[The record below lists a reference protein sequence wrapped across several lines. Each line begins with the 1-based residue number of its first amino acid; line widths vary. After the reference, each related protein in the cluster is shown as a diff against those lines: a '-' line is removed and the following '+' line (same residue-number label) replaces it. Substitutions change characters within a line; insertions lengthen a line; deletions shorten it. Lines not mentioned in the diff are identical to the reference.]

1 MRPDTRNWMASAEY
15 DMETA
20 RHLLATGR
28 YLYVVFMCH
37 LALEKILKALA
48 GEALGRLAPRTHD
61 LIFLARTA
69 GVSPP
74 QEHMDFIG
82 RINAASIPTRYPE
95 DLDRAVAAYPRAV
108 AEEYLTKTREV
119 IAWLRSDPRLQ
130 GS

>member
-1 MRPDTRNWMASAEY
+1 MASSEY

-28 YLYVVFMCH
+28 YLYVVFLCH
-37 LALEKILKALA
+37 LALEKMLKALA
-48 GEALGRLAPRTHD
+48 GEALGRMAPRTHD
-61 LIFLARTA
+61 LIFLTRTA
-69 GVSPP
+69 GVAVP

-108 AEEYLTKTREV
+108 AEEYLTKTGEV
-119 IAWLRSDPRLQ
+119 VAWLRSDPRLQ